1 MNCNCDPEKKLKFYP
16 ERSGALID
24 YRRVQIDSR
33 HLIREGAG
41 GRAARQASDCHC
53 HKVTVDLRILLKG
66 GAFFAAFI
74 LFLLSFQPNPSP
86 HEELHHFCQR
96 AQVYFVIA
104 LMFLQRLCVTSSSF
118 NVSPYRVFDNCS
130 LFLVPDALRCQIFG
144 NEETRAMPL
153 PPSGNSFLF
162 VALKITF
169 LPSNYC

>member
-1 MNCNCDPEKKLKFYP
+1 MIFLVTQNIIRILLAVGVASCLHNNPHTALRTMKCNCDPEKKLKFYP

-74 LFLLSFQPNPSP
+74 LFLLS
-86 HEELHHFCQR
+86 
-96 AQVYFVIA
+96 
-104 LMFLQRLCVTSSSF
+104 
-118 NVSPYRVFDNCS
+118 
-130 LFLVPDALRCQIFG
+130 LR
-144 NEETRAMPL
+144 PL
-153 PPSGNSFLF
+153 SKA
-162 VALKITF
+162 V
-169 LPSNYC
+169 